1 MEKLKIAVQKE
12 GRLTQKSLN
21 LLRDCGISLSNGP
34 GQLKTEAHNFPLE
47 VLFLRDD
54 DIPQYT
60 EQKVADI
67 GIAGENIVLEKQKD
81 VHIIQKLNTA
91 KCRMS
96 LAIPKS
102 ESYRDV
108 TYFDGKRIATTYPN
122 ILSDFLEENKISAEI
137 EEISGSVEIAPGI
150 DLADAI
156 CDIVSTGSTLFT
168 NNLKEVKTVMKSQA
182 VLVGNKNLSERKQK
196 ILDKL
201 LFRIRAVKRSANNK
215 YILMNAPN
223 EAVEEI
229 SDVLPGMKSPTVT
242 PLASD
247 GWSSLQSVIR
257 EDDFWTIIDQLKSL
271 GAEGILVA
279 PIEKMVL

>member
-1 MEKLKIAVQKE
+1 HPLCSYPYT
-12 GRLTQKSLN
+12 LSLHDA
-21 LLRDCGISLSNGP
+21 LP
-34 GQLKTEAHNFPLE
+34 
-47 VLFLRDD
+47 
-54 DIPQYT
+54 
-60 EQKVADI
+60 
-67 GIAGENIVLEKQKD
+67 
-81 VHIIQKLNTA
+81 
-91 KCRMS
+91 
-96 LAIPKS
+96 
-102 ESYRDV
+102 
-108 TYFDGKRIATTYPN
+108 
-122 ILSDFLEENKISAEI
+122 ISAEI

-168 NNLKEVKTVMKSQA
+168 NNLKEVKTVMRSQA
-182 VLVGNKNLSERKQK
+182 VLVANKNLDDPKQE

-223 EAVEEI
+223 EAIDKI

-242 PLASD
+242 PLAAK
-247 GWSSLQSVIR
+247 GWSSLQSVIQ
-257 EDDFWTIIDQLKSL
+257 EDDFWNIIDQLKSL